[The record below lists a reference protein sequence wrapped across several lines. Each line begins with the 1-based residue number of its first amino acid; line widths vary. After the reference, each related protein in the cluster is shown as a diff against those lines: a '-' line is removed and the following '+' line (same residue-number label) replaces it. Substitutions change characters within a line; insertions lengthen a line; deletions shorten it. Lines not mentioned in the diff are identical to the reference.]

1 MELAVVV
8 SGAVGGRLT
17 RSIKTDRDIKEHG
30 GGGVAFD
37 ETNSIVNGFDG
48 GARLAKTGGD
58 VDVAIDVKIK
68 VVFGANHGED
78 FTGAGFSDQSSS
90 IGDVSS
96 FEFSGFGSDD
106 ILSMFLNIKIKR
118 GGNAEAA
125 FFYELLAIFV
135 N

>member
-1 MELAVVV
+1 MELIIIV

-17 RSIKTDRDIKEHG
+17 GSIKTNRNIKEHG
-30 GGGVAFD
+30 GGSVAFD
-37 ETNSIVNGFDG
+37 ETNSIVDGFDG
-48 GARLAKTGGD
+48 GAGLAKTGGD

-68 VVFGANHGED
+68 VVFRANHGKD
-78 FTGAGFSDQSSS
+78 FTGAGFSDQGSS
-90 IGDVSS
+90 IGDASF

-106 ILSMFLNIKIKR
+106 ILSMFLDIKIKR

-125 FFYELLAIFV
+125 FFHKLLTILV